1 MNNRRMLIITDDD
14 GLAELLARKLAMHE
28 MDSTLSSM
36 QEAPQHVMEENHLAM
51 LVDARDAAPGHL
63 SRLRS
68 LCAGL
73 PLVALLSAADR
84 VQDAFAQGADDCLS
98 LPPANEEVETMLC
111 RVQRLRALYA
121 NSSPARI
128 PAPSQEIALEQM
140 VNEKL
145 RDTFAIMNL
154 ATITSLHDI
163 VMRQI
168 ERPLIQ
174 IVLEK
179 TRGNQIRAAEI
190 LGINR
195 NTLRKKM
202 QLLEITVKK

>member
-1 MNNRRMLIITDDD
+1 MNNQRMLIITDDG
-14 GLAELLARKLAMHE
+14 GLAELLAQKLAMHE
-28 MDSTLSSM
+28 MGSALSSM
-36 QEAPQHVMEENHLAM
+36 QEAPQRLAEENYLAM
-51 LVDARDAAPGHL
+51 LVDARDAACGHF
-63 SRLRS
+63 SRLRA

-73 PLVALLSAADR
+73 PLVALLSAADG

-98 LPPANEEVETMLC
+98 LPPANEAVKTMLC

-128 PAPSQEIALEQM
+128 PAPTQEIALEQM

-202 QLLEITVKK
+202 QILEITVKK

>member
-1 MNNRRMLIITDDD
+1 MNNQRMLIITEDD
-14 GLAELLARKLAMHE
+14 GLADLLARKLAMHE

-36 QEAPQHVMEENHLAM
+36 QEAPQHVTEENHLAM
-51 LVDARDAAPGHL
+51 LVDMRDASPGHL
-63 SRLRS
+63 SHLRAS
-68 LCAGL
+68 CAEL
-73 PLVALLSAADR
+73 PLVALLASADG
-84 VQDAFAQGADDCLS
+84 VQGAFAQGADDCLI
-98 LPPANEEVETMLC
+98 LPPANEDVATMLC

-121 NSSPARI
+121 NLPLARI
-128 PAPSQEIALEQM
+128 PVSSQEIALEQM
-140 VNEKL
+140 VDEKL
-145 RDTFAIMNL
+145 RDTFAILDL
-154 ATITSLHDI
+154 ATITSLHEI
-163 VMRQI
+163 VMRQT